1 MLLLVARVAWSRGLG
16 LALVAVMFVLVAV
29 AAVAAVAV
37 VFRFVCV
44 PMRLLRLLFCLSV
57 LVLTIVC

>member
-1 MLLLVARVAWSRGLG
+1 
-16 LALVAVMFVLVAV
+16 MFVLVAV
-29 AAVAAVAV
+29 AAVAAVA